1 MLDIDKVT
9 RQFDGQW
16 ALDRVS
22 FSIRKGDF
30 FSILGPSGCGKTT
43 LLRILAGLDQPDS
56 GGVRW
61 DGKDVLTSASE
72 RRPFNLVFQRYALFP
87 HLSVYDNV
95 AFGPRVKKWES
106 GKTRDAVRDALHL
119 VQMDDFGKRNVTT
132 LSGGQQQRIALARAI
147 VNRPEVL
154 LLDEPLSALDQK
166 LREQMRIDLLNIQ
179 RRLGITFVLVTH
191 DQEEAMTM
199 SDQVAVLNRGKL
211 EQLGSPQSIYDRPSS
226 TFVAGFIGVMNSVA
240 VEIAAV
246 AGGVTTARLKNGE
259 LLPFKTCD
267 QQAETVGVRGRIYIR
282 PEQMRID
289 NTSQPAVDGMVPQIS
304 GVVRE
309 FLFKGPVTDIL
320 IDVPSWGSAPLIA
333 QISSA
338 WAHGYEVGSP
348 IYLRWKMEA
357 TRFLPGNDIGESSEQ
372 PS

>member
-1 MLDIDKVT
+1 
-9 RQFDGQW
+9 
-16 ALDRVS
+16 
-22 FSIRKGDF
+22 
-30 FSILGPSGCGKTT
+30 
-43 LLRILAGLDQPDS
+43 
-56 GGVRW
+56 
-61 DGKDVLTSASE
+61 
-72 RRPFNLVFQRYALFP
+72 
-87 HLSVYDNV
+87 
-95 AFGPRVKKWES
+95 
-106 GKTRDAVRDALHL
+106 
-119 VQMDDFGKRNVTT
+119 MDDFAKRNVTT

-199 SDQVAVLNRGKL
+199 SDQVAVLNHGKL

-226 TFVAGFIGVMNSVA
+226 SFVAGFIGVMNSVA
-240 VEIAAV
+240 VDV
-246 AGGVTTARLKNGE
+246 VDVSSGVTTVRLKHGG
-259 LLPFKTCD
+259 LLPLKTCD
-267 QQAETVGVRGRIYIR
+267 QQIEQIGARGRIYIR

-289 NTSQPAVDGMVPQIS
+289 HTPQPSADGMVPQIA

-348 IYLRWKMEA
+348 IYLRWKVDA
-357 TRFLPGNDIGESSEQ
+357 TRFLVCGDKGDACEQ

>member
-1 MLDIDKVT
+1 MLEIDKVT
-9 RQFDGQW
+9 RQFDGQR
-16 ALDRVS
+16 ALDHVS

-61 DGKDVLTSASE
+61 DGKDVLASASE

-95 AFGPRVKKWES
+95 AFGPRVKKWDVT
-106 GKTRDAVRDALHL
+106 KTKDAVRDALLL
-119 VQMDDFGKRNVTT
+119 VQMDDFAKRNVTT

-154 LLDEPLSALDQK
+154 LLDEPLSALDRK

-240 VEIAAV
+240 CEIISIV
-246 AGGVTTARLKNGE
+246 SGVTTVRLENGE
-259 LLPFKTCD
+259 LLPLKTD
-267 QQAETVGVRGRIYIR
+267 NTLAETVGARGRIYIR
-282 PEQMRID
+282 PEQMRVERTLESS
-289 NTSQPAVDGMVPQIS
+289 NSGMVSPIS

-320 IDVPSWGSAPLIA
+320 VDVPSWGSAPIVV
-333 QISSA
+333 QVSSA
-338 WAHGYEVGSP
+338 WTHGFDLGSP
-348 IYLRWKMEA
+348 LYLRWKIDA
-357 TRFLPGNDIGESSEQ
+357 ARFLPAAALGETIEQ
-372 PS
+372 LS

>member
-1 MLDIDKVT
+1 MLEIDKVT

-16 ALDRVS
+16 ALDHVS

-61 DGKDVLTSASE
+61 EGKDVLVRASE

-95 AFGPRVKKWES
+95 AFGPRVKKWDS
-106 GKTRDAVRDALHL
+106 ARIKNAVRDALQL
-119 VQMDDFGKRNVTT
+119 VQMDEFGKRNVTT

-226 TFVAGFIGVMNSVA
+226 AFVAGFIGVMNSVA
-240 VEIAAV
+240 AEIASV
-246 AGGVTTARLKNGE
+246 ADGITTVRLKNGE
-259 LLPFKTCD
+259 LLPIKTSD
-267 QQAETVGVRGRIYIR
+267 SQAEALGVQGRIYIR
-282 PEQMRID
+282 PEQVRID
-289 NTSQPAVDGMVPQIS
+289 HTPQSTDSGMVPQIG

-320 IDVPSWGSAPLIA
+320 IDVPSWGTAPLIA
-333 QISSA
+333 QVSSA
-338 WAHGYEVGSP
+338 WGHGFEVGSP
-348 IYLRWKMEA
+348 IYLRWKLEA
-357 TRFLPGNDIGESSEQ
+357 TRFLPGTTPGHAHAQ